1 MKRKLFVATLI
12 VATLGLPLT
21 ATASEWDC
29 FPMCAEPAKADLKAA
44 TPAEPT
50 IDPALAAAHRDVA
63 LDTSVSTACNT
74 GLIQSAENLN
84 AQVKPIREIVGYVR
98 SPQGLAIKLV
108 NDYVVKIPAWIGY
121 ALDPLGSLKHAAID
135 KVRTHAKDAMANSL
149 DCDADMSNES
159 FDLVRDIEGAEK
171 ANAKHST

>member
-1 MKRKLFVATLI
+1 MKRKQFVATLI

-29 FPMCAEPAKADLKAA
+29 FPMCAEPAKADLKDA
-44 TPAEPT
+44 TPTEPT

-63 LDTSVSTACNT
+63 LDTSVPTTCNG

-84 AQVKPIREIVGYVR
+84 DQVKPIREIVGYVR

-135 KVRTHAKDAMANSL
+135 KVRTQAKDALADSQ
-149 DCDADMSNES
+149 DCDAGKTNES
-159 FDLVRDIEGAEK
+159 FNAVRDIEGAEK

>member
-44 TPAEPT
+44 TPTEPT

-63 LDTSVSTACNT
+63 LDTSVSTACNG

-84 AQVKPIREIVGYVR
+84 DQVKPIREIVGYVR

-135 KVRTHAKDAMANSL
+135 KVRTHAKDAMADSQ
-149 DCDADMSNES
+149 DCDAGMTSES
-159 FDLVRDIEGAEK
+159 PESVRDIEGSER